1 MFFSNTIFEKDI
13 HLPSFTQNEPVFKRA
28 IVAAAFSPR
37 LHAVMNEA
45 HRLLKLL
52 GTWPIIV
59 HVGDES
65 PSARSRLE
73 EEIDRTEF
81 KHHPPICLV
90 RSGNPTDVL
99 VEAAKEYQADLIVA
113 GALGKEGV
121 FKYYLGSV
129 ARSLARHAPCSVL
142 LFTEP
147 HVKPEPLDRIHCAV
161 EYDEEARLAIK
172 VAADIAFLGNAKD
185 LYFTHS
191 FKVPDGQDK
200 KHMPDDTEVIKEIYR
215 NADEQLTKY
224 LQDFEFWGKSYQCR
238 SLYEKNRAV
247 TLSFARE
254 IQASLF
260 VVPGPSNRMGL
271 WDRLFPHDLELALQ
285 DLPCSILITKNPKT

>member
-1 MFFSNTIFEKDI
+1 MRAFAE
-13 HLPSFTQNEPVFKRA
+13 NEPVFKRA

-37 LHAVMNEA
+37 LHSVMNEA

-59 HVGDES
+59 HVGDDS
-65 PSARSRLE
+65 PSVRSRLE

-81 KHHPPICLV
+81 RHHPPICLV
-90 RSGNPTDVL
+90 RSGNPVDVL

-113 GALGKEGV
+113 GALKREGV

-129 ARSLARHAPCSVL
+129 ARSLARNAPCSVL

-147 HVKPEPLDRIHCAV
+147 HIKPEPFERIHCAV
-161 EYDEEARLAIK
+161 EFDDEARLAIK
-172 VAADIAFLGNAKD
+172 VSADVAFLGNAKD

-191 FKVPDGQDK
+191 FKIPDGQDK
-200 KHMPDDTEVIKEIYR
+200 KHLPDDTEEIREIYR
-215 NADEQLTKY
+215 SADEQLKKY
-224 LQDFEFWGKSYQCR
+224 LQVFEFWGKSYHYR

-247 TLSFARE
+247 TLAFARE
-254 IQASLF
+254 IKANLF
-260 VVPGPSNRMGL
+260 VVPGPSNRLSL
-271 WDRLFPHDLELALQ
+271 WDKLFPHDLELALQ
-285 DLPCSILITKNPKT
+285 DLPCSILITKDSQT

>member
-1 MFFSNTIFEKDI
+1 M
-13 HLPSFTQNEPVFKRA
+13 PAFTENESVFKRA

-65 PSARSRLE
+65 PSIRSRLE

-90 RSGNPTDVL
+90 RSGNPADVL
-99 VEAAKEYQADLIVA
+99 VEAAKEYRADLIVA
-113 GALGKEGV
+113 GALKREGV

-147 HVKPEPLDRIHCAV
+147 HVKPEPFERIHCAV

-172 VAADIAFLGNAKD
+172 VAAELAFLGNAKD

-191 FKVPDGQDK
+191 FKIPDGQDK
-200 KHMPDDTEVIKEIYR
+200 KRMPDDTQAIKDIYHS
-215 NADEQLTKY
+215 ADEQLKKY
-224 LQDFEFWGKSYQCR
+224 LQDFEFWGKNYHYR

-254 IQASLF
+254 INANLLI
-260 VVPGPSNRMGL
+260 VPGPRSRLGL

-285 DLPCSILITKNPKT
+285 DLPCSILITKSTKT